1 MDDAA
6 QAINAATETAHAD
19 VQAAAAAGREAYGAT
34 ADAVKTTFDKAAV
47 AGDKAFKDA
56 ADKSLGALNE
66 MNAQSKRNFEALI
79 ASATAATRGAEALG
93 AQAVSFAK
101 TAMEGQV
108 EHVRALSSVRSVQEA
123 MELQTSFAKTAM
135 EAYVSQMNK
144 AGETLQ
150 AAMKD
155 SFKPLST
162 RATETV
168 ESLQSVR

>member
-1 MDDAA
+1 MDDAQAAKTAADTA
-6 QAINAATETAHAD
+6 QANAQSAVD
-19 VQAAAAAGREAYGAT
+19 AGRQAYGAA
-34 ADAVKTTFDKAAV
+34 ADAAKTQFERAAV
-47 AGDKAFKDA
+47 VGDKAFKDA

-66 MNAQSKRNFEALI
+66 LNAQSKRNFEALI
-79 ASATAATRGAEALG
+79 ASATAVTRGAEALG
-93 AQAVSFAK
+93 AQTVSFAK

-123 MELQTSFAKTAM
+123 LELQTAYAKSAM
-135 EAYVSQMNK
+135 EAYVAEMNK

-155 SFKPLST
+155 SFKPLNS
-162 RATETV
+162 RATEAV